1 MRESGRE
8 WFTEWF
14 DSPYYHIL
22 YKHRDDNE
30 AEVFMDNLA
39 DYLAIKDGEKI
50 LDLPCGK
57 GRHSIYL
64 NKKGFDVTGADLS
77 ENSISLASKFSNEKL
92 HFDIQD
98 MREPL
103 EQKYDYIL
111 NLFTSF
117 GYFESDEENVN
128 VLKNMKKALNEN
140 GRLVIDFMNT
150 PRIIN
155 NLVDSEDKV
164 IGGITFTIRKFI
176 RDNTIIK
183 EISFEAES
191 TSFRFEEQVKALTDH
206 DFFRYF
212 EQAGLQLVQMF
223 GNYDLDEYNSLTS
236 ERMIFVL
243 S

>member
-1 MRESGRE
+1 MRDSGRE

-14 DSPYYHIL
+14 DSPYYHLL

-30 AEVFMDNLA
+30 AEVFMDNLVS
-39 DYLAIKDGEKI
+39 YLGVKPDENI

-77 ENSISLASKFSNEKL
+77 ENSINLASSFSNEKL
-92 HFDIQD
+92 HFKIQD
-98 MREPL
+98 MRAPL
-103 EQKYDYIL
+103 EGKFDYIL

-117 GYFESDEENVN
+117 GYFESDEENIN
-128 VLKNMKKALNEN
+128 VLKNMKKALKEG

-155 NLVDSEDKV
+155 NLVDSEVKV
-164 IGGITFTIRKFI
+164 IGGISFTIRKFI
-176 RDNTIIK
+176 REDTIIK

-191 TSFRFEEQVKALTDH
+191 KNFRFEEQVKALTDL
-206 DFFRYF
+206 DFFRHF
-212 EQAGLQLVQMF
+212 NQAGLQMVQMF